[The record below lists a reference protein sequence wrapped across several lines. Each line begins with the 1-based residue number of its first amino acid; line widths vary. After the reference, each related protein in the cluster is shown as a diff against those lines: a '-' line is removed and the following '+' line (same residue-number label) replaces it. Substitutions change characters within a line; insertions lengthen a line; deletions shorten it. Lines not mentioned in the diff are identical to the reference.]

1 MGKENKLFKIP
12 LEKQKSREHKS
23 VIISFLM
30 IFIIIS
36 FVLEYHACF
45 DISWGWDKNEA

>member
-12 LEKQKSREHKS
+12 LEKAKKQRTQISDH
-23 VIISFLM
+23 IISYDFHYNKL
-30 IFIIIS
+30 
-36 FVLEYHACF
+36 VLEYHACF